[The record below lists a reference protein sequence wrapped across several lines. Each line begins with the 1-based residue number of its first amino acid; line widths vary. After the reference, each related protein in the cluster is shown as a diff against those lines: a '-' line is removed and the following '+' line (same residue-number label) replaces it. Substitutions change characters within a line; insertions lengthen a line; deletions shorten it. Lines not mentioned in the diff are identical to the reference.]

1 VFDTGQADAY
11 YYLVMKL
18 KTIICD
24 DDPMVLT
31 LLQQYLKDVGDLEIR
46 TFGNPLQALDLI
58 KREKVHLLILD
69 IVMPE
74 MDGITLLK
82 EAKKVDPLTH
92 VVMMTSDSTLG
103 RVIDSLGSGAL
114 DFIMKPFTR
123 REEILEVVEGSI
135 ARWKRWNDALKETA
149 RKTYREDA

>member
-1 VFDTGQADAY
+1 MKIKT
-11 YYLVMKL
+11 LV
-18 KTIICD
+18 CD

-31 LLQQYLKDVGDLEIR
+31 LLKQYLKGEEMLEVK
-46 TFGNPLQALDLI
+46 TVSNPLQALEVI
-58 KREKVHLLILD
+58 RQEKVHLLILD

-82 EAKKVDPLTH
+82 EAKQIDPLTH

-114 DFIMKPFTR
+114 DFVMKPFTNQ
-123 REEILEVVEGSI
+123 EEIMEVVQGSI
-135 ARWKRWNDALKETA
+135 SRWMRWNKVLKETA
-149 RKTYREDA
+149 RKTWQEEE

>member
-1 VFDTGQADAY
+1 MT
-11 YYLVMKL
+11 L

-31 LLQQYLKDVGDLEIR
+31 LLQQYLKDAGDLEIR

-58 KREKVHLLILD
+58 RHEKVHLLILD

-74 MDGITLLK
+74 MDGIALLK
-82 EAKKVDPLTH
+82 EAKKADPLTH

-114 DFIMKPFTR
+114 DFVMKPFTR
-123 REEILEVVEGSI
+123 KDEILEVVEGSI
-135 ARWKRWNDALKETA
+135 ARWKRWNNALKETA

>member
-1 VFDTGQADAY
+1 
-11 YYLVMKL
+11 MKL

-31 LLQQYLKDVGDLEIR
+31 LLRQYLGKFGELDIR
-46 TFGNPLQALDLI
+46 VFQNPLQALETI
-58 KREKVHLLILD
+58 KKEKVHLLILD

-74 MDGITLLK
+74 MDGINLLR
-82 EAKKVDPLTH
+82 EAKKADPLTH

-114 DFIMKPFTR
+114 DFVMKPFVDN
-123 REEILEVVEGSI
+123 REIEEVVRGSI
-135 ARWKRWNDALKETA
+135 SRWERWNGVLKATA
-149 RKTYREDA
+149 QKTWQEEA

>member
-1 VFDTGQADAY
+1 MT
-11 YYLVMKL
+11 L

-24 DDPMVLT
+24 DDPMVLS
-31 LLQQYLKDVGDLEIR
+31 LLQQYLKDKEELEIR
-46 TFGNPLQALDLI
+46 TFGNPLHALDLI
-58 KREKVHLLILD
+58 KHEKVHLLILD
-69 IVMPE
+69 IVMPG

-82 EAKKVDPLTH
+82 EAKKADPLTH

-114 DFIMKPFTR
+114 DFVMKPFTR
-123 REEILEVVEGSI
+123 KEEILEVVDGSI
-135 ARWKRWNDALKETA
+135 ARWKRWNNALKETA